1 MSAASPPQLLRTMN
15 RGLLGLRK
23 LRLMSTRSNSPFL
36 RPLIATFA
44 LASAILAM
52 SAAPARSQAPG
63 WDSAL
68 PPGEI
73 AHTIEERGYQ
83 LVGPLVRHGRVYIA
97 NVLGQED
104 VPERLVI
111 DAHDGR
117 LLHHYPGDPAIRRQ
131 VGNPDEWSPV
141 ANFFDHLFGHQEEE
155 VAPLSPPPASDF
167 YETPKPKAQARRAK
181 PESRPAAQP
190 AMAPGDNKASSP
202 APAVTTTAPTA
213 PPPPAATTGAK
224 ATPPAPAPETAA
236 AAPGAPPP
244 KTSSPKPIN
253 DVPVAP
259 LE

>member
-1 MSAASPPQLLRTMN
+1 MSM
-15 RGLLGLRK
+15 
-23 LRLMSTRSNSPFL
+23 RSNSSFP
-36 RPLIATFA
+36 RPLIAMFA
-44 LASAILAM
+44 LAAATFAVG
-52 SAAPARSQAPG
+52 AAPARSQAPG

-104 VPERLVI
+104 IPERLVI

-117 LLHHYPGDPAIRRQ
+117 LLHHYPGDPALRRQ
-131 VGNPDEWSPV
+131 VGNPNEWSPV
-141 ANFFDHLFGHQEEE
+141 ATFFDHLFGHQEE

-190 AMAPGDNKASSP
+190 AMAPADNKAPSP
-202 APAVTTTAPTA
+202 TPAVTTTAPIT

-224 ATPPAPAPETAA
+224 ATPPAPAPETAT
-236 AAPGAPPP
+236 AAPGAPPQ
-244 KTSSPKPIN
+244 KTSSPKLN